1 MGIEPPSNSPEKTA
15 SFAKGGAKSGA
26 LPTQLDTLAAALLKL
41 APEDRARL
49 AAMLLDGQPPGG
61 PETR

>member
-1 MGIEPPSNSPEKTA
+1 MGIESPSDSPEKTA
-15 SFAKGGAKSGA
+15 FSAQGGAESGA
-26 LPTQLDTLAAALLKL
+26 LPTHLDTLAAALLKL

-49 AAMLLDGQPPGG
+49 AAILLAKPSPGG